1 MHRNPSLRI
10 AKANVALSFIL
21 EFGGTGYVAS
31 RKISDEIKDAELFLV
46 IGAESIERT
55 VFAIYPVRT
64 ERAR

>member
-1 MHRNPSLRI
+1 
-10 AKANVALSFIL
+10 
-21 EFGGTGYVAS
+21 
-31 RKISDEIKDAELFLV
+31 DAELFLV